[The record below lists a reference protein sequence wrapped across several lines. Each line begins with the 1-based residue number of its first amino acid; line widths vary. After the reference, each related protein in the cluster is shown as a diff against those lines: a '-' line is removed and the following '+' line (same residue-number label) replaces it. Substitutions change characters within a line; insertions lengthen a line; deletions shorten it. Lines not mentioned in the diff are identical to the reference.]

1 MSIQEA
7 YLVMYNILND
17 YYFQESDNHYLA
29 SLLSD
34 MDPNVFM
41 DKMSADPATYF
52 DWLSCVEC
60 YIVNEEIK
68 DENIILALKSF
79 LRFYQ
84 QEFGYQLEDVIDYFD
99 LRN

>member
-1 MSIQEA
+1 
-7 YLVMYNILND
+7 MYNILND

-34 MDPNVFM
+34 MDSNVFM

-52 DWLSCVEC
+52 DWLSCVER

-68 DENIILALKSF
+68 DENIILYFYNFIISNPIFIKSNIYHIYIF
-79 LRFYQ
+79 FYT
-84 QEFGYQLEDVIDYFD
+84 F
-99 LRN
+99 N